1 MQVTEMVHELCV
13 YKTPQNYGA
22 DTNLSFIITYE
33 IPRLYLNEFNRKYP
47 GKLQKR
53 TLKNSNSTTVN
64 NNYLREP
71 CAYQR
76 ACEVKLPEP
85 RLIAWSQLGHFLQN
99 VKTTNFRD

>member
-1 MQVTEMVHELCV
+1 MNLAENIQEG
-13 YKTPQNYGA
+13 YG
-22 DTNLSFIITYE
+22 NRSKQQKL
-33 IPRLYLNEFNRKYP
+33 LLN
-47 GKLQKR
+47 
-53 TLKNSNSTTVN
+53 SITVN

-85 RLIAWSQLGHFLQN
+85 RLIARSQLGRFLQN

>member
-1 MQVTEMVHELCV
+1 MKFRDCTQMNLTEISRKVPETDSQKL
-13 YKTPQNYGA
+13 
-22 DTNLSFIITYE
+22 L
-33 IPRLYLNEFNRKYP
+33 LNSK
-47 GKLQKR
+47 
-53 TLKNSNSTTVN
+53 TVN

-85 RLIAWSQLGHFLQN
+85 RLIARSQLGRFLQN